1 MYALRNRVQLIGNL
15 GGDPEIRTFDGGKK
29 KASFSMA
36 TSESYRNAQGEKITE
51 TQWHNVVAWGKLA
64 ETAEKVLSK
73 GKEIVIEGK
82 LINRS
87 YTDKE
92 GQKKYVTEVV
102 ANDLMLLGKKG
113 AEQ

>member
-15 GGDPEIRTFDGGKK
+15 GQDPEIRTFDGGKK

-51 TQWHNVVAWGKLA
+51 TQWHNIVAWGKLA
-64 ETAEKVLSK
+64 ETAEKVLVK

-102 ANDLMLLGKKG
+102 ASELLLLGKKG

>member
-1 MYALRNRVQLIGNL
+1 MYALSNRVQLIGNL
-15 GGDPEIRTFDGGKK
+15 GQDPEIRTLDGGKK

-36 TSESYRNAQGEKITE
+36 THESYRNAQGEQVKE

-64 ETAEKVLSK
+64 ETVEKNLAK
-73 GKEIVIEGK
+73 GKEVVVEGR
-82 LINRS
+82 LNSRS

-102 ANDLMLLGKKG
+102 VNELLLLAKKES
-113 AEQ
+113 AK